1 MQDVACKTAPCAR
14 LTLSTVFHSVTQCY
28 DTDTVRLQLFT
39 LHADYK
45 ATDES
50 APVNA
55 KKEIKLLRLPRILV
69 LHMCRFTYNSQGL
82 TKLHKQMQF
91 SLKLRWV
98 HTARRESCVRLSV
111 FHCTVCCCFG
121 STSAGQLQSL
131 IKLLCSTSSTCNVQ
145 VLG

>member
-69 LHMCRFTYNSQGL
+69 LHMCRFTYGNQGL

-91 SLKLRWV
+91 SLKLR
-98 HTARRESCVRLSV
+98 
-111 FHCTVCCCFG
+111 
-121 STSAGQLQSL
+121 
-131 IKLLCSTSSTCNVQ
+131 
-145 VLG
+145 